1 MRARTVAL
9 CRCGFKRGDRVTMI
23 SAFTKTDGSAPDRVY
38 GVVEDWDAGCGH
50 IVQWD
55 DSLTATALPNPN
67 VQMDGGAS

>member
-1 MRARTVAL
+1 
-9 CRCGFKRGDRVTMI
+9 MI